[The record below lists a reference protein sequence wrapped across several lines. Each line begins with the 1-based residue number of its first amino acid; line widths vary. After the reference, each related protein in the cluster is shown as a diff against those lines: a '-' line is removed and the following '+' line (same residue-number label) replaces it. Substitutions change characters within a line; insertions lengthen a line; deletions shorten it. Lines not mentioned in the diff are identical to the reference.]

1 MTNEQERVEEV
12 IQILYKY
19 WMEWPELSLGE
30 IIFIAQTYIFRKYP
44 EIKSLFYVED
54 WQFKEAFDV
63 FFKNE
68 EEIH

>member
-1 MTNEQERVEEV
+1 MTNEQERVERV
-12 IQILYKY
+12 LQILYKY

-30 IIFIAQTYIFRKYP
+30 IIFIAQKYIFRKYP
-44 EIKSLFYVED
+44 ENKSLFYVED

-68 EEIH
+68 EEVH

>member
-1 MTNEQERVEEV
+1 MTNEQERVEQV
-12 IQILYKY
+12 LQILYKY

-30 IIFIAQTYIFRKYP
+30 IIFICQTYVFRKYP
-44 EIKSLFYVED
+44 EVKSLFYVED

-68 EEIH
+68 EEVH

>member
-1 MTNEQERVEEV
+1 MTNEQERVERV
-12 IQILYKY
+12 LQILYKY

-30 IIFIAQTYIFRKYP
+30 IIFVAQTYVFRKYP
-44 EIKSLFYVED
+44 EVKSLFYVED

-68 EEIH
+68 EEVH

>member
-1 MTNEQERVEEV
+1 MTNEQKRVEEV
-12 IQILYKY
+12 IKILYKY
-19 WMEWPELSLGE
+19 WMESPELSLGE

-44 EIKSLFYVED
+44 ECKTLFYVED
-54 WQFKEAFDV
+54 WQFKEALGV

>member
-1 MTNEQERVEEV
+1 MTNEQERVERV
-12 IQILYKY
+12 LQVLYKY

-44 EIKSLFYVED
+44 ENKSLFYVED

-63 FFKNE
+63 FFKMD

>member
-1 MTNEQERVEEV
+1 MTNEQERVERV
-12 IQILYKY
+12 LQILYKY

-30 IIFIAQTYIFRKYP
+30 IIFIAQTYIFHKYP
-44 EIKSLFYVED
+44 ENKSLFYVED

-68 EEIH
+68 EGIH